1 MPAWRGLDGFDEA
14 SFPDPGESA
23 DATGIG
29 PYPDHLLGDLAD
41 DAQGPGARYT
51 PRESISLAFVA
62 ALRYL
67 PPRRRAALVL
77 CDVIGFL
84 PDEAAEILDS
94 DTEAVDAALAEART
108 VLAARL
114 PPGGPGRS
122 PQPGSAM
129 EREVASRFADAFERG
144 DADGIVALLTDDA
157 WLTSPPVPF
166 GYRGS
171 AAAQFLSS
179 RQFRDGTRR
188 FRLVATRA
196 NGQPAFGCY
205 LSDPAAPVAR
215 AHSLLVLTLD
225 GDLVSGITRFTDDS
239 VLRQFGLPATLPD

>member
-1 MPAWRGLDGFDEA
+1 MAGWRGFDGFDEVPC
-14 SFPDPGESA
+14 PDPCDS
-23 DATGIG
+23 TGID
-29 PYPDHLLGDLAD
+29 PYPDQLLGDLAE

-62 ALRYL
+62 ALRHL
-67 PPRRRAALVL
+67 PPGRRAALVL

-94 DTEAVDAALAEART
+94 RPEAVNAELAEARA

-122 PQPGSAM
+122 PLPGSAR
-129 EREVASRFADAFERG
+129 EREVADRFADAFERG

-171 AAAQFLSS
+171 AAAQFLSA
-179 RQFRDGTRR
+179 RRFNDGTRR

-196 NGQPAFGCY
+196 NAQPAFGCY
-205 LSDPAAPVAR
+205 LSDPVEPVAR
-215 AHSLLVLTLD
+215 VHSLIVLTLD
-225 GDLVSGITRFTDDS
+225 GGLVSGITRFTDHS
-239 VLRQFGLPATLPD
+239 VLRQFGLPATVPD

>member
-1 MPAWRGLDGFDEA
+1 MAGWRGFDGFGEVPC
-14 SFPDPGESA
+14 PDPCDSP
-23 DATGIG
+23 GID
-29 PYPDHLLGDLAD
+29 PYPDQLLGDLAE

-51 PRESISLAFVA
+51 PWESISLVFVA
-62 ALRYL
+62 ALRQL
-67 PPRRRAALVL
+67 PPSRRAALVL

-94 DTEAVDAALAEART
+94 SPEALNAALAEARA

-114 PPGGPGRS
+114 PPGCPRRS
-122 PQPGSAM
+122 PRPGPAR
-129 EREVASRFADAFERG
+129 ERDVANQFADAFERG
-144 DADGIVALLTDDA
+144 DADGIMALLTDDA
-157 WLTSPPVPF
+157 WLTSPPLPF
-166 GYRGS
+166 RYRGR

-179 RQFRDGTRR
+179 RQFSDGTRR

-205 LSDPAAPVAR
+205 LSDPVEPAAR

-225 GDLVSGITRFTDDS
+225 GDLVSGITRFTDHR